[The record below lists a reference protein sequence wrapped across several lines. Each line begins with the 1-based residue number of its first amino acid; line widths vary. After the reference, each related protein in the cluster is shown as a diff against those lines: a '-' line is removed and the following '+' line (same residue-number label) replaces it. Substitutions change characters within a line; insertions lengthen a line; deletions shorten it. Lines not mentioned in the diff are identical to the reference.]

1 MLIEDTK
8 ISLPYTIIQVG
19 GWYEFGFPPLSE
31 QASNNGKL
39 YTVYGGGETKT
50 ASCDRKSMGRFGARI
65 IDDPTTVGKRVLAH
79 EDEVTQNQLW
89 ALADKYA
96 PNRLEGKRVDVTA
109 EDLDRLIHESAE
121 GKDLP
126 GLVWNQYMKSVYV
139 SGHNSVAEAKKDGWI
154 IARDIYHDLPVRTAE
169 EWAKE
174 TYST

>member
-1 MLIEDTK
+1 
-8 ISLPYTIIQVG
+8 
-19 GWYEFGFPPLSE
+19 
-31 QASNNGKL
+31 
-39 YTVYGGGETKT
+39 
-50 ASCDRKSMGRFGARI
+50 MGRFVARI
-65 IDDPTTVGKRVLAH
+65 IHDPKTVGQRVLAH

-139 SGHNSVAEAKKDGWI
+139 SGHNSVAEAKADGWI
-154 IARDIYHDLPVRTAE
+154 IARDIYPDLPVRTAE

-174 TYST
+174 MYST